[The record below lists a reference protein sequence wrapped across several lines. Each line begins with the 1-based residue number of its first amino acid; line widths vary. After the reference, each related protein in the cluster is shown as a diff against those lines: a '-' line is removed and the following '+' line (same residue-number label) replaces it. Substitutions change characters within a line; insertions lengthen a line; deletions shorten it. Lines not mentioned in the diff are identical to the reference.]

1 MEIGEM
7 TLNEIKEVAV
17 VAGALGECK
26 RGKTHSIPVGDNVFI
41 RTVTMHYTGRVVS
54 VTDND
59 MVLEDAAWIPD
70 TGRFAAFLKDGTP
83 NEVEP
88 YPGMVIIQ
96 LGCVVDISPWLHD
109 LPRMV
114 K

>member
-1 MEIGEM
+1 MKIGKM
-7 TLNEIKEVAV
+7 TLDEIREIA
-17 VAGALGECK
+17 AIASGLG
-26 RGKTHSIPVGDNVFI
+26 GSASTNSIPVGTNIFI

-70 TGRFAAFLKDGTP
+70 TGPFAAFLRDGTP

-88 YPGMVIIQ
+88 FPGMVIIQ

-109 LPRMV
+109 LPRAV